1 MSKILANRQWLS
13 QSVSSDLYH
22 LSFVDSILVLYYK
35 TAPGIC
41 FVAGVTENDLPK
53 IAQETSQTILS
64 REPKVMGTVR
74 IGRIY
79 FPHPPSKIHGIWPIT
94 EQDPEIAAFFAKAA
108 DRFLMMIDQYGR
120 WDTFHHYLKI
130 ELNSDLCS
138 PVPSIEHPADY
149 WWLAGLLEGDGPFV
163 PCSIYEEYGIYVDRA
178 REVLPVFTSAVYA
191 EMEAVRLSQSS
202 GLKLIPQ
209 PIHCLGCFL
218 TGFYNEE
225 GKHVMRSVLL
235 NNQWT
240 IHGFTCNEQKAGGR
254 PGCHFFLKD
263 SDENCYALC
272 GCAEQGTGP
281 IWYAKSWDRNGT
293 HFNPECRL
301 VAW

>member
-1 MSKILANRQWLS
+1 MRQVNDNRDWLM
-13 QSVSSDLYH
+13 QSEFLDLYH

-35 TAPGIC
+35 TAPGVC
-41 FVAGVTENDLPK
+41 FVAGVVEKDLTK
-53 IAQETSQTILS
+53 IANATSQAIL
-64 REPKVMGTVR
+64 RQEPEVMGTVM
-74 IGRIY
+74 IGRIH
-79 FPHPPSKIHGIWPIT
+79 FPPPPSKIHGIWPVT
-94 EQDPEIAAFFAKAA
+94 EQDPQIAAFFAKAA
-108 DRFLMMIDQYGR
+108 DRLLMMIDEYGR
-120 WDTFHHYLKI
+120 WDTFQHYLKI
-130 ELNSDLCS
+130 ELDSDLCS
-138 PVPSIEHPADY
+138 PAPSIEHPADY
-149 WWLAGLLEGDGPFV
+149 WWLAGPLEGDGPFV

-178 REVLPVFTSAVYA
+178 RRVLPVFTSGMYA

-218 TGFYNEE
+218 SGFYNER

-240 IHGFTCNEQKAGGR
+240 INGFLCHEKNASGH

-272 GCAEQGTGP
+272 GCAERGTGP
-281 IWYAKSWDRNGT
+281 VWYAESWDRNGT
-293 HFNPECRL
+293 YFNPECRL